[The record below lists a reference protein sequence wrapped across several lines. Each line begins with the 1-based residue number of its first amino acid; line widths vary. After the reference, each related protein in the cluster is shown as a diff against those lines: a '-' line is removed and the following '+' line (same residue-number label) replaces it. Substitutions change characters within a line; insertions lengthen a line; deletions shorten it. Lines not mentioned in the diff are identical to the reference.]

1 MKTDIRLGTE
11 SELKEYFDFSIG
23 VQQQL
28 KEKGSGQYVPSAHY
42 EYHESFSERLAKSEF
57 FVGRASGSLILGF
70 CLAETSSE
78 WWRDLDQESLY
89 FSNLVIRQEYQGR
102 GIGKDVFT
110 FCTQQ
115 CISLRKNRLRL
126 DCYAGNEWLCN
137 YYEKMGFVFAKKVE
151 QHIGYFGNLY
161 ELKIKQP
168 HAADTDKPRR

>member
-11 SELKEYFDFSIG
+11 GELKEYFNFSTV
-23 VQQQL
+23 VQQRL

-42 EYHESFSERLAKSEF
+42 EYHESFVKRRVMSEF

-70 CLAETSSE
+70 CLSETPSE
-78 WWRDLDQESLY
+78 WWQDLGQESLY

-102 GIGKDVFT
+102 GIGKEVFT

-115 CISLRKNRLRL
+115 CISQGKKRLRL

-137 YYEKMGFVFAKKVE
+137 YYEKMGFVFVDQVE
-151 QHIGYFGNLY
+151 QHIDYWGNLY
-161 ELKIKQP
+161 ELKIGL
-168 HAADTDKPRR
+168 